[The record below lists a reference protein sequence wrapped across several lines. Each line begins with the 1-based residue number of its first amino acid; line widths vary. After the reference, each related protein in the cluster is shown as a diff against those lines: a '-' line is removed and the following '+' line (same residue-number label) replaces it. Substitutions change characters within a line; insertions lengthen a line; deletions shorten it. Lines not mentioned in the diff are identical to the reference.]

1 MADDWSSLTP
11 AERARRACRVVL
23 VGAESS
29 GKTTL
34 AQNLVD
40 HYRSLGGIWLRT
52 KWVEEYGRDYTVE
65 LLQRQGVQLHDE
77 QPASA
82 EWTARDFAVI
92 ATQQQRLED
101 AAAASGSP
109 VLFCDTDAL
118 ATWLWERRYLG
129 EHSRAAR
136 DAVPHLPPRALYLIS
151 DIAGV
156 PFEPDA
162 IRDGEHYREAMQ
174 QWFVD
179 ELTERGERWELV
191 SGPRQERLSASIR
204 AVDAVLAEAGWLDP
218 S

>member
-1 MADDWSSLTP
+1 MRDDWSSLTP
-11 AERARRACRVVL
+11 EQRAQRTRRVVL
-23 VGAESS
+23 VCAESS

-34 AQNLVD
+34 ARELAE
-40 HYRSLGGIWLRT
+40 HYRARGGVWART
-52 KWVEEYGRDYTVE
+52 RWVEEYGRDYTVE
-65 LLQRQGVQLHDE
+65 LLRRQGVPLDDE

-92 ATQQQRLED
+92 AAEQQRLED

-129 EHSRAAR
+129 EHSHAAR
-136 DAVPHLPPRALYLIS
+136 EAVPELPPRALYLIS

-174 QWFVD
+174 EWFVD
-179 ELTERGERWELV
+179 ELTERGERWQLV
-191 SGPRQERLSASIR
+191 SGPRRERLSASIR
-204 AVDAVLAEAGWLDP
+204 AVDAVLAEAGWLEG
-218 S
+218 